1 MTRQLSSMV
10 FMLSLFFVAFLGV
23 QALASETAH
32 QNTRWVG
39 TWACSPMHPDRSLN
53 PDKKRA
59 PSRPTLPKTDVT
71 IREVIR
77 VSIGGDRLR
86 VRFSNSDGRTP
97 LVIGAA
103 EVARSRQGSAIE
115 PGTSRP
121 IMFNGRS
128 SVSIPPGALAVS
140 DAVPFHLLA
149 VSDLTVSF
157 YVATAPD
164 FVTRHQLASTSTYDT
179 QGNVVSQSDFQDP
192 EVGSSWEYLNG
203 VDVLAPKSAGA
214 IVVLGDSI
222 TDGAY
227 STLNANHRWP
237 DELAV
242 RLQANPRYNRLSV
255 LNEGISGNKI
265 LISEAGPNALAR
277 FDVDVLSQTGVKYLI
292 ILEGIND
299 IGRIQEDPTIHTTAA
314 DLIFAL
320 DQMIRRAH
328 AHRIVVIG
336 ATLSPYRGFSLF
348 FSEKGEAMRIA
359 VNHWIRSSGEFDGV
373 IDFEAALRDPSHP
386 DTLLLGYDH
395 GDHLHPNDAGYKA
408 MGDFVDLKLFALKPS
423 KP

>member
-1 MTRQLSSMV
+1 MV
-10 FMLSLFFVAFLGV
+10 FMLNLFFVAFLGV
-23 QALASETAH
+23 QALASKTAH
-32 QNTRWVG
+32 QNTWWVG
-39 TWACSPMHPDRSLN
+39 TWACSPMHPDRSIN
-53 PDKKRA
+53 PGKKRA
-59 PSRPTLPKTDVT
+59 PRRPALPKTDVT
-71 IREVIR
+71 IREVVR

-86 VRFSNSDGRTP
+86 VRFSNSDGSTP
-97 LVIGAA
+97 LFIGAA

-115 PGTSRP
+115 SGTNRP
-121 IMFNGRS
+121 ITFNGRS
-128 SVSIPPGALAVS
+128 SVSIPPGALVVS

-157 YVATAPD
+157 YVAAAPD
-164 FVTRHQLASTSTYDT
+164 FVTRHQLASASTYDV
-179 QGNVVSQSDFQDP
+179 QGDVVSQSDFQDP

-203 VDVLAPKSAGA
+203 VDVIAPESAGA

-227 STLNANHRWP
+227 STPNANHRWP

-242 RLQANPRYNRLSV
+242 RLQANPKYNRLSV

-292 ILEGIND
+292 ILEGFND
-299 IGRIQEDPTIHTTAA
+299 IGRIQEDPTSHTTAE

-320 DQMIRRAH
+320 DQMIRRAR
-328 AHRIVVIG
+328 AHGIVVIG
-336 ATLSPYRGFSLF
+336 STLSPYRGFSLF

-359 VNHWIRSSGEFDGV
+359 VNQWIRSSGEFDGV

-386 DTLLLGYDH
+386 DTLFLGYDH

-408 MGDFVDLKLFALKPS
+408 MGDFVDLKLFTLKPS

>member
-1 MTRQLSSMV
+1 MV
-10 FMLSLFFVAFLGV
+10 FILKLFFVGFLGV
-23 QALASETAH
+23 LPVVSETAH
-32 QNTRWVG
+32 HNTRWVG
-39 TWACSPMHPDRSLN
+39 TWVCSPMHPDRHINLG
-53 PDKKRA
+53 KKRA
-59 PSRPTLPKTDVT
+59 PSGSTLPKTDVT

-77 VSIGGDRLR
+77 VSIGGDSLR
-86 VRFSNSDGRTP
+86 VRFSNSDGSTP
-97 LVIGAA
+97 LFIGAA

-115 PGTSRP
+115 SGTNRP
-121 IMFNGRS
+121 ITFNGRS
-128 SVSIPPGALAVS
+128 SVSIPAGALVVS

-157 YVATAPD
+157 YVADAPD
-164 FVTRHQLASTSTYDT
+164 FVTRHQLASASTYNI
-179 QGNVVSQSDFQDP
+179 QGNVVSQPDMQDP

-203 VDVLAPKSAGA
+203 VDVLAPENGGA

-227 STLNANHRWP
+227 STPNANHRWP

-242 RLQANPRYNRLSV
+242 RLQANPQYNRLSV

-299 IGRIQEDPTIHTTAA
+299 IGRIQEDPTMHTTAA

-320 DQMIRRAH
+320 DQMIRRAR
-328 AHRIVVIG
+328 AHGIVVIG
-336 ATLSPYRGFSLF
+336 STLSPYRGFSLF
-348 FSEKGEAMRIA
+348 FSEKGEAIRVA
-359 VNHWIRSSGEFDGV
+359 VNQWIRSSGEFDGV
-373 IDFEAALRDPSHP
+373 IDFDAALRDPSHP
-386 DTLLLGYDH
+386 DTLFLGYDH
-395 GDHLHPNDAGYKA
+395 GDHLHPNDTGYKA
-408 MGDFVDLKLFALKPS
+408 MGDFVDLKLFTLKPG
-423 KP
+423 KL